1 MVNKNF
7 IKVSGVYI
15 PEGTRPDPYFEKL
28 YLAVRKKEHRLYI
41 NNDLLT
47 LPDINDT
54 HIHHDEWLVRRASS
68 QKLIHYIKKKN
79 KPLQILEIGCGNG
92 WLSHKLAEIPQTKV
106 IGLDINYTELEQ
118 GASVFLE
125 NNLQF
130 VYGDIRKN
138 VLQNLQFDMI
148 VFAASVSYFSSL
160 HEILKIALQH
170 LRVEGEIHV
179 IDSLFYG
186 KENILAAKQR
196 CKTYYRELGFPEMA
210 DFYFHHLL
218 DDFKG
223 FNYLMMPEQDPLL
236 KKIFFKKNPFPWIR
250 IQHSRAL

>member
-1 MVNKNF
+1 MINQRF

-15 PEGTRPDPYFEKL
+15 PEGSRPDPYFEKL
-28 YLAVRKKEHRLYI
+28 YLSVRNKEHRVYT
-41 NNDLLT
+41 NNELLT
-47 LPDINDT
+47 LPDINLT
-54 HIHHDEWLVRRASS
+54 HIHHDEWHVRKASS
-68 QKLIHYIKKKN
+68 KKLIHYFEKKN

-106 IGLDINYTELEQ
+106 TGLDINYAELEQ

-125 NNLQF
+125 KNLQF

-160 HEILKIALQH
+160 HEIIKIAIQH
-170 LRVEGEIHV
+170 LTVEGEIHL
-179 IDSLFYG
+179 IDSFFYD

-196 CKTYYRELGFPEMA
+196 CKTYYRELGFQEMA
-210 DFYFHHLL
+210 DSYFHHLL
-218 DDFKG
+218 DDFKD
-223 FNYLMMPEQDPLL
+223 FNYVVMQEQNQLL
-236 KKIFFKKNPFPWIR
+236 KKIISKKSVFPWIR
-250 IQHSRAL
+250 IQHSTAL